1 MVAAQLIAKYP
12 IISDQINKQELLV
25 ILTELEQLLARGGS
39 GAVVEFGCYVGT
51 TSLFVTQLLSQ
62 FNSSVPYH
70 VFDSFAGLPAKL
82 PQDYSPAG
90 EQFKTGELL
99 ATKAQFIAH
108 FKKAGLP
115 LPVIHK
121 AWFSDLSP
129 ADVPSDIQFAFL
141 DGDYYES
148 IKTSLALI
156 TPKLVPGAV
165 IIVDDYQNEAL
176 PGAAKAVDEWLRAHP
191 AKLTVRASLAIIRPQ
206 L

>member
-108 FKKAGLP
+108 FKKPACRYRLFIKPGLVTCHP
-115 LPVIHK
+115 PMCQATYNLRFWMAITT
-121 AWFSDLSP
+121 SP
-129 ADVPSDIQFAFL
+129 SKHRSRL
-141 DGDYYES
+141 
-148 IKTSLALI
+148 
-156 TPKLVPGAV
+156 
-165 IIVDDYQNEAL
+165 
-176 PGAAKAVDEWLRAHP
+176 
-191 AKLTVRASLAIIRPQ
+191 
-206 L
+206 